1 MGAVAI
7 CAAKETDR
15 RETSP
20 LWSFKE
26 KLSAVFCETDEAR
39 AKGAE
44 KAARKVW
51 ESVPIPRQA
60 AKES

>member
-26 KLSAVFCETDEAR
+26 KLSAVFCETDAAR